1 MAKSAQRKN
10 SSKKSNI
17 KKQVI
22 LFCSCCAVGLVLLIT
37 GFNLNSFFDD
47 RRVLGSKTQ
56 IEENASVKLAADKEF
71 WNNFLQEN
79 PDYFEG
85 WIELAGLYAQSEEFD
100 LARLA
105 LDKAKQINPN
115 SKETGNLEEQL
126 K

>member
-1 MAKSAQRKN
+1 MAKTAQKKS

-22 LFCSCCAVGLVLLIT
+22 LFCSCCAVGLILLIT
-37 GFNLNSFFDD
+37 GFNLNSFFNGE
-47 RRVLGSKTQ
+47 RVLGSKTQ
-56 IEENASVKLAADKEF
+56 IEESASIKLAADKEF

-85 WIELAGLYAQSEEFD
+85 WIELTGLYVESEEFD

-105 LDKAKQINPN
+105 LDRARQINPN
-115 SKETGNLEEQL
+115 SKEIRNLEERL